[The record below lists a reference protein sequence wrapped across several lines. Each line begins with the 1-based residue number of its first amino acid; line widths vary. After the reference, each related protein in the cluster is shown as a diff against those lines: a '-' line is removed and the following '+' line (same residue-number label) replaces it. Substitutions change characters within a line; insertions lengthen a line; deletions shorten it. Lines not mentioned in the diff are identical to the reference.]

1 MAVLFIKRVN
11 TEEEQAGNEF
21 SSGLV
26 KADMPAGHPEKNLQ
40 LVTEDAS

>member
-1 MAVLFIKRVN
+1 MAVLFIKIVN

-26 KADMPAGHPEKNLQ
+26 KADMPAGHPEKNL
-40 LVTEDAS
+40 

>member
-1 MAVLFIKRVN
+1 VAVLFIKRVN